1 MKNTFSIIGK
11 VHIKNIKVLKEWH
24 ASGGFKKWHNGN
36 WSPSCAAANNI
47 RWEDTDQI
55 AFYQMQNQITG
66 LVKSF
71 DRTGSWIDDL
81 LEMAEYLQRIGQSL
95 NLLYLDGQHR
105 FAMIS
110 GANTDEAYTLP
121 CRFLEIEEYKDYS
134 DYAPDQMCS
143 IAGETVSSIIPA
155 DQGFSSVTDVKKD
168 IRSKEEELKE
178 QENALKELQQ
188 EQEEKLEE
196 MKRQL
201 MEQYR
206 PLREMIEKKQAELE
220 EAKKKLEN
228 QLTVL
233 DTQIYAIR
241 CITGEVVDFTQLVNG
256 RHADTN
262 SPVVIYQKLR
272 YMDEELGKYLALYNV
287 DGDDTGLFEDILKNR
302 EDLRDLFCPGEKA
315 VSFVKVSRSG
325 IGYKK
330 HDMFANMLQKYEK
343 YHGHTIGI
351 LIKDGENLYMG
362 WTDEDRINVHNENIF
377 FAPQKETVSQKTEAE
392 ESYKSTSREEKIS
405 RFFIFALLQGIVNDG
420 KLIQLPE
427 KVSVTKPNPYVVFSM
442 ADGWI
447 EDNTYGSWQDILDS
461 SNGEIKK
468 GDMVLTMRRITRDD
482 AGDNKRRYEKYNND
496 RGRGE
501 KNRTHD
507 VSISDCT
514 VYPINLVDKDESYN
528 LYYLDYPYAAVEHR
542 YNEKSDIHGGTSCY
556 IRYEYLELQG
566 PPVLTEETHVFEKGF
581 HSVYGK
587 ITEDNIEDFIKWEE
601 AYYHEDSIHRE
612 SKIFS
617 SHDDSIKC
625 FRREFYKADHT
636 VTEAHYFISEV
647 KKDSGYDWRLGRD
660 IKKAHSNMEVYE
672 GEFLNLTY
680 LDSAR
685 LRYAIANRKVTA
697 WRIGGCDV
705 DYAAALQYLNKALE
719 YLDKR
724 EKKEKTMLLKYV
736 GELPENWQVDLT
748 LWRKEHGYHALT
760 EARAKKFVCEHEQ
773 LL

>member
-1 MKNTFSIIGK
+1 
-11 VHIKNIKVLKEWH
+11 
-24 ASGGFKKWHNGN
+24 
-36 WSPSCAAANNI
+36 
-47 RWEDTDQI
+47 
-55 AFYQMQNQITG
+55 
-66 LVKSF
+66 
-71 DRTGSWIDDL
+71 
-81 LEMAEYLQRIGQSL
+81 
-95 NLLYLDGQHR
+95 
-105 FAMIS
+105 
-110 GANTDEAYTLP
+110 
-121 CRFLEIEEYKDYS
+121 
-134 DYAPDQMCS
+134 
-143 IAGETVSSIIPA
+143 
-155 DQGFSSVTDVKKD
+155 
-168 IRSKEEELKE
+168 
-178 QENALKELQQ
+178 
-188 EQEEKLEE
+188 
-196 MKRQL
+196 
-201 MEQYR
+201 
-206 PLREMIEKKQAELE
+206 
-220 EAKKKLEN
+220 
-228 QLTVL
+228 
-233 DTQIYAIR
+233 
-241 CITGEVVDFTQLVNG
+241 
-256 RHADTN
+256 
-262 SPVVIYQKLR
+262 
-272 YMDEELGKYLALYNV
+272 MDEELGKYLALYNV

>member
-1 MKNTFSIIGK
+1 MENKFSVIGK
-11 VHIKNIKVLKEWH
+11 VHIKNIIVLKEWH
-24 ASGGFKKWHNGN
+24 ASGEFKKWHDGN
-36 WSPSCAAANNI
+36 WSPSCAAANHI
-47 RWEDTDQI
+47 RWEDSDQI
-55 AFYQMQNQITG
+55 AFYQMQNQIPG
-66 LVKSF
+66 LVKSL
-71 DRTGSWIDDL
+71 DRTDSWIDDL

-95 NLLYLDGQHR
+95 NLLYLDDRHR
-105 FAMIS
+105 FAIIS
-110 GANTDEAYTLP
+110 GADTDLTYTLP

-143 IAGETVSSIIPA
+143 IAGKTVSSIIPA

-178 QENALKELQQ
+178 QENALKKLQQ
-188 EQEEKLEE
+188 EQEEKLEK

-206 PLREMIEKKQAELE
+206 PLREIIEKKQAELE

-302 EDLRDLFCPGEKA
+302 EDLRDLFCPGDKA

-325 IGYKK
+325 IGYKNHEK
-330 HDMFANMLQKYEK
+330 FTNMLQKYEK

-351 LIKDGENLYMG
+351 LIKDGENLYIG
-362 WTDEDRINVHNENIF
+362 WTDENRINVHNENIF

-405 RFFIFALLQGIVNDG
+405 RFFIFALLQGIVNDE
-420 KLIQLPE
+420 KLIQLSE

-468 GDMVLTMRRITRDD
+468 GDMVLTMQRITRDD
-482 AGDNKRRYEKYNND
+482 AGDFKRRYEKYNND

-514 VYPINLVDKDESYN
+514 VYPINLVDKDECYN

-636 VTEAHYFISEV
+636 ATEAHYFISEV
-647 KKDSGYDWRLGRD
+647 KKDSGYDWRLGRE
-660 IKKAHSNMEVYE
+660 IKKSRANMEVYE
-672 GEFLNLTY
+672 GEFLNLSY
-680 LDSAR
+680 LDSVR
-685 LRYAIANRKVTA
+685 LRYAIINRKVTA
-697 WRIGGCDV
+697 WRIGGCHV

-719 YLDKR
+719 YLDER
-724 EKKEKTMLLKYV
+724 EKKEKEMLLKYMDK
-736 GELPENWQVDLT
+736 LPENWQVDLT
-748 LWRKEHGYHALT
+748 LWRKKHGYHALT
-760 EARAKKFVCEHEQ
+760 EARTKKWALERK
-773 LL
+773 

>member
-1 MKNTFSIIGK
+1 MGKLAVIGK
-11 VHIKNIKVLKEWH
+11 VHIKDINALKEWH
-24 ASGGFKKWHNGN
+24 ASGEFKKWYDGN
-36 WSPSCAAANNI
+36 WSPSSAAANHI

-55 AFYQMQNQITG
+55 AFYQMREQIPG
-66 LVKSF
+66 LSKSL
-71 DRTGSWIDDL
+71 DRTNSWIMDL
-81 LEMAEYLQRIGQSL
+81 IEMAEYLKSIGQPL
-95 NLLYLDGQHR
+95 NLIYLDDQHR

-110 GANTDEAYTLP
+110 GANTDEAYALP

-143 IAGETVSSIIPA
+143 IAGETVSSIVPA

-178 QENALKELQQ
+178 QETALKKLQQ

-220 EAKKKLEN
+220 DAKKKLEN

-241 CITGEVVDFTQLVNG
+241 CITGEVMDFTQLING
-256 RHADTN
+256 RSADMN

-315 VSFVKVSRSG
+315 VSFIKVSRSS

-330 HDMFANMLQKYEK
+330 HEKFANMLQRYEK

-351 LIKDGENLYMG
+351 IVKDGENLYIG
-362 WTDEDRINVHNENIF
+362 WTDEDRIDIHDENIF
-377 FAPQKETVSQKTEAE
+377 FAPQEETVSQETE
-392 ESYKSTSREEKIS
+392 ESYRSTSREEKIS
-405 RFFIFALLQGIVNDG
+405 RFFIFALLQGFVNDG
-420 KLIQLPE
+420 KLIRLPE

-468 GDMVLTMRRITRDD
+468 GDMVLTMQRITRDD
-482 AGDNKRRYEKYNND
+482 VYDSKRKYEAYNND

-507 VSISDCT
+507 VSISDCK
-514 VYPINLVDKDESYN
+514 VYPVNLIDRDEVWKFS
-528 LYYLDYPYAAVEHR
+528 YLDYPCMVIEHR
-542 YNEKSDIHGGTSCY
+542 ENEKTTEHGTSCC
-556 IRYEYLELQG
+556 IREEYKQLQG
-566 PPVLTEETHVFEKGF
+566 PPILSSETKVLENDMGLCN
-581 HSVYGK
+581 YGK
-587 ITEDNIEDFIKWEE
+587 VTEGNAMEYAKWYVE
-601 AYYHEDSIHRE
+601 YYGKNGFYRE
-612 SKIFS
+612 YQSFS
-617 SHDDSIKC
+617 SEKKVY
-625 FRREFYKADHT
+625 RREVDAVKH
-636 VTEAHYFISEV
+636 VGTEYHYFISEV
-647 KKDSGYDWRLGRD
+647 KEDSGYDWRTD
-660 IKKAHSNMEVYE
+660 SYKKKARANMEVYE

-680 LDSAR
+680 LDTVR

-697 WRIGGCDV
+697 WRIGRCDV
-705 DYAAALQYLNKALE
+705 DYAAALRYLNKALE
-719 YLDKR
+719 YLDER
-724 EKKEKTMLLKYV
+724 EKKEKEMLLKYMD
-736 GELPENWQVDLT
+736 ELPENWQVDLT

-760 EARAKKFVCEHEQ
+760 EARAKKWALERK
-773 LL
+773 